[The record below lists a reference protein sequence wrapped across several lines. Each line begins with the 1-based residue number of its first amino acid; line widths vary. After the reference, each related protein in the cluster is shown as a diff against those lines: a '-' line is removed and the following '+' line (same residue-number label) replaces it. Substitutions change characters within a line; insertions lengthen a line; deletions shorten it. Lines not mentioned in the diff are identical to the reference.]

1 MRWPAPGVQ
10 LAKGGSNISDG
21 AGGFQVQND
30 DKYTNKETTKKVNTQ
45 VFRIFY
51 ISRPLFI

>member
-1 MRWPAPGVQ
+1 MRWPTPGVQ

>member
-30 DKYTNKETTKKVNTQ
+30 DTDIQTRKQPKK
-45 VFRIFY
+45 
-51 ISRPLFI
+51 